1 MGTVIGANIRLACL
15 EDAAGI
21 ARVETE
27 TWRDAYPTL
36 LPDGFLVETL
46 GKRARW
52 PGRLRGKVRSVLVAE
67 TKPVG
72 IVAYATWGRAVH
84 ASIAGAGQLY
94 ELYVDADFREQGLG
108 RNLCREVAKKAV
120 SSGWPALCVE
130 VLDGNPSRFFYE
142 ALSARLIARSH
153 HEFAGRRLPS
163 LIYSWDDLTQ
173 LANAG
178 AS

>member
-1 MGTVIGANIRLACL
+1 MGTAVGANIRIARP

-67 TKPVG
+67 SKPVG

-84 ASIAGAGQLY
+84 AAIPGAGQLY
-94 ELYVDADFREQGLG
+94 ELYVDADFRERGLG
-108 RNLCREVAKKAV
+108 RNLCCEVAKQAA
-120 SSGWPALCVE
+120 SSGWPALSVE

-142 ALSARLIARSH
+142 ALGARLIARTH
-153 HEFAGRRLPS
+153 HDFGGRRLPS